1 MDFHTESSNI
11 RDCPICKASVLQTIE
26 TDARYLSLKGWTS
39 DLKFVLDQNSGKLYE
54 IRQNGNTADIFIN
67 EEGQKLLIADNE
79 TETITSLQPLQFRNL
94 KILIPIT

>member
-11 RDCPICKASVLQTIE
+11 RDCPICKASVLQPLRPM
-26 TDARYLSLKGWTS
+26 RYLSLKGWTS

-67 EEGQKLLIADNE
+67 EEGQNY
-79 TETITSLQPLQFRNL
+79 
-94 KILIPIT
+94 